1 MKLIM
6 CTAWNNL
13 PDILL
18 LFKLWWKI
26 YVRTANLIKER
37 VRFSTQTIFLLRTKK
52 YTILLFDDD
61 DERQV
66 FAMHGLE
73 MSI

>member
-1 MKLIM
+1 ME
-6 CTAWNNL
+6 NL
-13 PDILL
+13 C
-18 LFKLWWKI
+18 
-26 YVRTANLIKER
+26 TANLIKER

-66 FAMHGLE
+66 FAMYRHDGLE